1 MLINSLILFTVFFCV
16 INNIKSVSKDV
27 LTRAGLSASI
37 FQHTLIF
44 VQHVEL
50 GNDILLELGNDIL
63 LELGNDILLDICF
76 FSQGRRLQQV
86 QSKNC
91 VEIIQKVSIDNT
103 ADAQSDSIIYNYK
116 TSQ

>member
-1 MLINSLILFTVFFCV
+1 MLINSLILFTVCFCV

-27 LTRAGLSASI
+27 LSRAGLSASI
-37 FQHTLIF
+37 FQHTIIF

-50 GNDILLELGNDIL
+50 GNDM
-63 LELGNDILLDICF
+63 LLDICF